1 MADKNELMNADLY
14 KPNSHKARKA
24 AQEKKAEEEE
34 RQVEKVV
41 TGNVSSRERPI
52 HKKIARTL
60 LADDM
65 QNVKNYIWLD
75 VLIPTIKEAVSR
87 IIKDGAD
94 MLIFGAVMGNNG
106 RKGGGFNYHGIS
118 SGSSGGRTVNR
129 KAMRDFRE
137 EEFDYRDDAEEVLSQ
152 LNELIERYGNAS
164 VSDFYS
170 SIGVTPKY
178 TDKKWGWRSLAGV
191 QVKRA
196 YGNKYVIDL
205 PRAEALD

>member
-14 KPNSHKARKA
+14 RPNSHKAKKA
-24 AQEKKAEEEE
+24 AKEKAKEEE
-34 RQVEKVV
+34 RRQVDKVV
-41 TGNVSSRERPI
+41 TGSVTSKERPI
-52 HKKIARTL
+52 HQKIARSL

-94 MLIFGAVMGNNG
+94 MLIFGAVMGN
-106 RKGGGFNYHGIS
+106 KGGSRFNYHGIS
-118 SGSSGGRTVNR
+118 SGNSSPARSASR

-137 EEFDYRDDAEEVLSQ
+137 EEFEYRDDAEEVLSQ
-152 LNELIERYGNAS
+152 LNELIEVYGNAS

-170 SIGVTPKY
+170 AIGVTPKY
-178 TDKKWGWRSLAGV
+178 TDQKWGWRSLAGV
-191 QVKRA
+191 SVKRT
-196 YGNKYVIDL
+196 YGNRYVIDL

>member
-1 MADKNELMNADLY
+1 MADKSELMNADLY
-14 KPNSHKARKA
+14 RPNSHKYKKEST
-24 AQEKKAEEEE
+24 EKKANEEN
-34 RQVEKVV
+34 RQVDKVI

-52 HKKIARTL
+52 HRKIARTL

-75 VLIPTIKEAVSR
+75 VLIPTIKEAVSQ
-87 IIKDGAD
+87 IIKNGSD
-94 MLIFGAVMGNNG
+94 MLIFGAVMGNNSK
-106 RKGGGFNYHGIS
+106 RGGFNYHGIS
-118 SGSSGGRTVNR
+118 SSNAPSRTVNR
-129 KAMRDFRE
+129 KALRDFRE

-152 LNELIERYGNAS
+152 LNELIEVYGNAS

-178 TDKKWGWRSLAGV
+178 TDRKWGWRSLAGV
-191 QVKRA
+191 EVKRT
-196 YGNKYVIDL
+196 YGNKYIIDL